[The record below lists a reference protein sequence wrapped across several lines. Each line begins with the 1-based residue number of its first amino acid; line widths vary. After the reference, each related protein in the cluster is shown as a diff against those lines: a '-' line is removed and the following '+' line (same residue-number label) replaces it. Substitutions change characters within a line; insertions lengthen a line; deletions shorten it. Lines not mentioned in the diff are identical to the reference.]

1 MEAVYH
7 LNPGEIDER
16 FLKAMQTL
24 FLDQR
29 VKVTVE
35 IEPTDETEAI
45 RANPYLHETILRR
58 LKNVEAGLVRE
69 VDLSDYPPD
78 A

>member
-16 FLKAMQTL
+16 FLKAMPTL

-35 IEPTDETEAI
+35 VEPADETEAI
-45 RANPYLHETILRR
+45 RANPYLHETLMRR
-58 LKNVEAGLVRE
+58 LKNVEAGLVQE
-69 VDLSDYPPD
+69 VNLSDYQAD